1 MAYSSIV
8 KPTDY
13 FNTVLY
19 AGNDSTNNI
28 TGVGFQPDWVWI
40 KNRSNSSSHNIFD
53 SVRGATKAIF
63 TNATDAEATEASRL
77 SAFNSDGFT
86 LNGDTSN
93 QTNAN
98 GSNFVSFNWKAG
110 GSASSNGDGSIT
122 STVSANT
129 TSGFSIVSYT
139 GTGSVATVGHG
150 LGAAPK
156 LIIVKTRSLSGE
168 AWPVD
173 SRAASGIVYLNE
185 TGAKGSYGDS
195 SPFPSTAPT
204 STVFSIGTPN
214 NTNGSGATYIAYCFA
229 EKQGY
234 SKFGSYTGNGSTDGT
249 FVHTGFRPAFVIN
262 KRTDSSTGGS
272 WILQDNKRGNNVR
285 NPVDLSLS
293 PTNNQTESDWGDTFD
308 CDYVSNGF
316 KWRMDGTGGYNNTS
330 GATYI
335 YLAFAEHPFVGNDSG
350 TAVPVVAR

>member
-1 MAYSSIV
+1 MAYSSIA
-8 KPTDY
+8 KPGDH

-19 AGNDSTNNI
+19 SGNDSTNNI

-98 GSNFVSFNWKAG
+98 GSNFASFNWKAG
-110 GSASSNGDGSIT
+110 GATTTNPSGGTITTTAS
-122 STVSANT
+122 VNT
-129 TSGFSIVSYT
+129 TAGFSVFTYT
-139 GTGSVATVGHG
+139 GNGSAAHIAHG
-150 LGAAPK
+150 LGVAPT
-156 LIIVKTRSLSGE
+156 LVIIKGRSNADNWFVKH
-168 AWPVD
+168 P
-173 SRAASGIVYLNE
+173 GIDANQYVYTNS
-185 TGAKGSYGDS
+185 TGATQSGSNVWSATNPDATKIY
-195 SPFPSTAPT
+195 
-204 STVFSIGTPN
+204 IGTDAGVN
-214 NTNGSGATYIAYCFA
+214 ANGYTYVCYAFA
-229 EKQGY
+229 EKKGY
-234 SKFGSYTGNGSTDGT
+234 SKFGSYIGNGNANGT
-249 FVHTGFRPAFVIN
+249 FVYTGFKPAFVIN

-308 CDYVSNGF
+308 CDYLSNGF

-330 GATYI
+330 GAAYI

-350 TAVPVVAR
+350 SAVPVVAR